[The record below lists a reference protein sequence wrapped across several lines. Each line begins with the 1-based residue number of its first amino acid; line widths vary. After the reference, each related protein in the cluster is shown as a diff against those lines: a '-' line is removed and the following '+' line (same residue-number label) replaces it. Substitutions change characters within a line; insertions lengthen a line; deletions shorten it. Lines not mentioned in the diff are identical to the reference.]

1 MSRAFLVFAVV
12 LNLGFAA
19 VVFWW
24 VFRELRRSRRKD

>member
-1 MSRAFLVFAVV
+1 MSTAFLVFAVV

-24 VFRELRRSRRKD
+24 VFREFRRGRRKD